1 MMMIKRM
8 IVINKILIHDDHS
21 SFSSETK
28 EGASLLR
35 RVSEEVASF
44 D

>member
-1 MMMIKRM
+1 M
-8 IVINKILIHDDHS
+8 IVIIDKILIHDDHS